1 MWTDEAAEV
10 LSENMDDGQDFLF
23 VSEATQG
30 MHWLYTFHYEVD
42 PYGERGIIG
51 HWRADITD
59 WEDETGERN
68 TTGVEMNL
76 ITTLTHHDTGTS
88 TKWRNDPG
96 MQTAFEEAT
105 PTHRHMERA
114 RAHQREHDNEHP
126 ATWHTS
132 VPHELVYIAHSLAA
146 DGKHNPDAWDWDW
159 EESM

>member
-1 MWTDEAAEV
+1 MIREDAERQGAMMV
-10 LSENMDDGQDFLF
+10 ADGL
-23 VSEATQG
+23 
-30 MHWLYTFHYEVD
+30 
-42 PYGERGIIG
+42 IG
-51 HWRADITD
+51 ITD

-76 ITTLTHHDTGTS
+76 TTTLTHHDTGTS

-105 PTHRHMERA
+105 PTHKHMERA
-114 RAHQREHDNEHP
+114 RAHQREHDNGNP

-146 DGKHNPDAWDWDW
+146 DDERSPDAWDW